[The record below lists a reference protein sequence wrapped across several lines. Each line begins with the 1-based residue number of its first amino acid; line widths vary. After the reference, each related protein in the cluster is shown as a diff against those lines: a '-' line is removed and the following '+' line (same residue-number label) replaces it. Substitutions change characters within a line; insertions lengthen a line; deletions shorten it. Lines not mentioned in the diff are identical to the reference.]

1 MSIYQK
7 ILVAVDLSEEAKYL
21 LQRASKFAETFTAEL
36 NLVHV
41 VQPLVVDV
49 GYDLVASI
57 PQDIDLSLV
66 DRAEKFLTFLKAEV
80 SQPDIGCFVK
90 IGSIKREILDLAA
103 EQQADLIMI
112 GTHGRHG
119 VALLL
124 GSNAGAVLHGTPCDV
139 LAVRVGLSP
148 RQS

>member
-1 MSIYQK
+1 MSIYKK
-7 ILVAVDLSEEAKYL
+7 ILVAVDLSEDAKCL
-21 LQRASKFAETFTAEL
+21 LQRASEFAEKFTAEL
-36 NLVHV
+36 TLIHV

-49 GYDLVASI
+49 GYDLAASI

-66 DRAEKFLTFLKAEV
+66 DRAEKFLTFLKADV
-80 SQPDIGCFVK
+80 ARQDVACFVK
-90 IGSIKREILDLAA
+90 VGSIKGEILTLAK
-103 EQQADLIMI
+103 EQQADLIII

-139 LAVRVGLSP
+139 LAVRVGMEAHS
-148 RQS
+148 